1 MTKNNLSNGSQ
12 QKQNTLQ
19 HSGIT
24 REKAAHCAEV
34 NVLSVSCWANLNQ
47 SLQRNIGVFVVDAE
61 NITGSS
67 VFCFFLFF
75 FHVFIMTFLHGIF

>member
-1 MTKNNLSNGSQ
+1 MKKNKKKFEKEGKRQRLQMTKNNLSNGSQ

-24 REKAAHCAEV
+24 RVKAAHCAEV

-47 SLQRNIGVFVVDAE
+47 SLQRNIGVF
-61 NITGSS
+61 
-67 VFCFFLFF
+67 CC
-75 FHVFIMTFLHGIF
+75 